1 MAQATAGA
9 GPGDSGTA
17 LAATL
22 AAAADRRTQDLID
35 RFVHQAGPPP
45 SRFAWVALGSHAR
58 GELHCASDQDHA
70 LVWQT
75 DHAAHSSYAA
85 DLAHAVITGLTEF
98 GMRPCDGG
106 YMADRWST
114 SLADWVGQ
122 ARDRLEAPTPQAVL
136 DTDIFLDLR
145 VLSGHLDMTA
155 AHEVLLL
162 GADSPRLLHGLAT
175 AANSF
180 APPRGGRARLR
191 SRPLDL
197 KRSGLAP
204 LVLLARLYGLR
215 ARSAAVSTLTRI
227 GAADD
232 AGVLSRELS
241 GRLADAFELLTRLRL
256 QNQLDQVATGLPLSD
271 VVDVGTLAEV
281 DQRAL
286 RDALRAVRSAQS
298 VTAVTF
304 RTDL

>member
-1 MAQATAGA
+1 
-9 GPGDSGTA
+9 
-17 LAATL
+17 
-22 AAAADRRTQDLID
+22 
-35 RFVHQAGPPP
+35 
-45 SRFAWVALGSHAR
+45 
-58 GELHCASDQDHA
+58 
-70 LVWQT
+70 
-75 DHAAHSSYAA
+75 
-85 DLAHAVITGLTEF
+85 
-98 GMRPCDGG
+98 
-106 YMADRWST
+106 MADRWST
-114 SLADWVGQ
+114 SLADWVAQ
-122 ARDRLEAPTPQAVL
+122 ARDRVEAPTPQAVL

-145 VLSGHLDMTA
+145 VLSGDLDMTA

-180 APPRGGRARLR
+180 VPPRGGLGRLR

-215 ARSAAVSTLTRI
+215 ARSAAVSTLARI
-227 GAADD
+227 GAAGD

-241 GRLADAFELLTRLRL
+241 ERLAAAVELLTRLRL
-256 QNQLDQVATGLPLSD
+256 QNQLDQVAAGLPLND
-271 VVDVGTLAEV
+271 VVEVGTLAEA
-281 DQRAL
+281 DQRGL
-286 RDALRAVRSAQS
+286 REALRAVRSAQS